1 MQPIQDL
8 KGKLNLESDK
18 FTTWSDLFTLK
29 LILEVVIKFYL
40 LPTIC

>member
-1 MQPIQDL
+1 MRPIQDL

-18 FTTWSDLFTLK
+18 FTTWSDLFTF